1 MVFKRPVNHNDYI
14 RATPAW
20 TLNAVL
26 YKVKRTEGKQ
36 TNRTKQKTKKRERE
50 REREKKEKNIER
62 KLTVLNRPS

>member
-36 TNRTKQKTKKRERE
+36 TNRTKKKKKRERE
-50 REREKKEKNIER
+50 KKKRR
-62 KLTVLNRPS
+62 KISKEN